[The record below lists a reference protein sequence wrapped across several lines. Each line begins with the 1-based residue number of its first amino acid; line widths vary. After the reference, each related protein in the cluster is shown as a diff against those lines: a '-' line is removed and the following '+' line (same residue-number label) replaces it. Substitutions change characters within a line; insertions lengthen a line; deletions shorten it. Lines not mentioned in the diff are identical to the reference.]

1 MKFSSIDNK
10 VLTRPSKTT
19 NDLPLIAELPFKD
32 LEKAPFSV
40 DITPI
45 ACQNCGAVLTDIKL
59 VKNDPNLGVIFTCA
73 FCGTINKLGSMPKK
87 LPSADD
93 VEYMIEPAEEQPT
106 QLGKKT
112 GLSGELVTSI
122 IDISGS
128 MSGSKLEAVK
138 HNLVESIKDM
148 AVNAKTTVFLLITF
162 ESSIQIFFSP
172 NESAISITT
181 DELLRSEENMQ
192 QYIEQTCTK
201 FDPQS
206 IEALA
211 SRWVEQVQGL
221 YTLGSTA
228 LGPALAAGIDIFLAR
243 GVSGRILLLTD
254 GLANVGFGRLEADGL
269 REGKPF
275 YERMAR
281 KCLEND
287 IVVDVIGV
295 GGDNDLAL
303 DVLGKLSE
311 LTGGELFFVSEAELQ
326 ATFSE
331 LSQRQFIGRDVKVKV
346 FTPKESP
353 LEVGEISG
361 ISSAAQQA
369 KNAEE
374 INVGSVTP
382 DREAFIQF
390 NVKSGAKSKQIQVQV
405 QVEFKDSTGN
415 KKLRVFKTS
424 LKPVDSDI
432 DYKANY
438 DPRLMSVMNIQR
450 AGEMYSKGDTGKAQ
464 QMLKQTQQIF
474 AQNQGAFQAEANTP
488 AMEFIA
494 DEIQQ
499 LKDLESE
506 KKHKA
511 PKSFSASAGQKRSRV
526 SYDAK
531 MKEVERKK

>member
-1 MKFSSIDNK
+1 MKFSSTDNK
-10 VLTRPSKTT
+10 ILTKPSKTSK
-19 NDLPLIAELPFKD
+19 DLPLIAELPFKD
-32 LEKAPFSV
+32 LENAPVSV

-45 ACQNCGAVLTDIKL
+45 ACQICSAVLTDITL
-59 VKNDPNLGVIFTCA
+59 VKKDPNLGIIFACK

-87 LPSADD
+87 LSGGDD
-93 VEYMIEPAEEQPT
+93 VEYTIEKVESKPAQ
-106 QLGKKT
+106 QGKKT

-162 ESSIQIFFSP
+162 ESSVQIFFSP
-172 NESAISITT
+172 KESAINITT
-181 DELLRSEENMQ
+181 DELLRSEDNLRTF
-192 QYIEQTCTK
+192 IEQTCTK
-201 FDPQS
+201 FDPQT
-206 IEALA
+206 IDAIA
-211 SRWVEQVQGL
+211 PRWVEQVEGL

-228 LGPALAAGIDIFLAR
+228 LGPGLASGIDIFLAR
-243 GVSGRILLLTD
+243 KASGRILLLTD

-275 YERMAR
+275 YEKMA
-281 KCLEND
+281 KTCSNNN

-331 LSQRQFIGRDVKVKV
+331 LSQRQFIGRDVKVRV
-346 FTPKESP
+346 FTPKDSP

-361 ISSAAQQA
+361 ISSAAQKA
-369 KNAEE
+369 KNFES

-390 NVKSGAKSKQIQVQV
+390 NVKPGTKAKQFPVQV
-405 QVEFKDSTGN
+405 QVEFKDAAGN
-415 KKLRVFKTS
+415 KKLRVFKS
-424 LKPVDSDI
+424 DMKPVESDD

-438 DPRLMSVMNIQR
+438 DSRLMSVMKIQQ
-450 AGEMYSKGDTGKAQ
+450 AGEMYSKGETGKAHE
-464 QMLKQTQQIF
+464 MLKQTQSIF
-474 AQNQGAFQAEANTP
+474 KQNQGVFQAETNAP
-488 AMEFIA
+488 AMDFIA
-494 DEIQQ
+494 DEMGK
-499 LKDLESE
+499 LDDLEKT
-506 KKHKA
+506 KKPSA
-511 PKSFSASAGQKRSRV
+511 AKSFSASAGQKRSRV
-526 SYDAK
+526 SLDKK
-531 MKEVERKK
+531 MKEVEDEK